1 MEDKT
6 KQYLRKIRF
15 DTHIYTAAFIVLS
28 LSYFLVYDIRT
39 EPLMFLLAA
48 FAFYTLGK
56 QMRLLNEIEAGAVVN
71 TKPRSPFWVRCLA
84 YATVLFLVS
93 YLFFPGF
100 FSNLIRW

>member
-28 LSYFLVYDIRT
+28 LSYVMVYDIRT
-39 EPLMFLLAA
+39 EPLMLLLAA

-56 QMRLLNEIEAGAVVN
+56 QIRLLSEIEAGVPVN
-71 TKPRSPFWVRCLA
+71 TKPRAPTWVRLLA
-84 YATVLFLVS
+84 YAVVVFMVACVM
-93 YLFFPGF
+93 
-100 FSNLIRW
+100 FS